1 MKLRY
6 ALGFIAMSLCLSAG
20 CANTRS
26 THLAS
31 AAPVR
36 GGSAALGG
44 SGGSPLSRGDA
55 AERLGG
61 MAAGSAGHDDFHV
74 NEAATFTS
82 HEPQFAGPTPQVPI
96 PRDGW
101 QGQPP
106 NASR

>member
-1 MKLRY
+1 MKLPH

-20 CANTRS
+20 CANTRA

-36 GGSAALGG
+36 GGSAAVGG
-44 SGGSPLSRGDA
+44 SV
-55 AERLGG
+55 
-61 MAAGSAGHDDFHV
+61 GHDDFHV
-74 NEAATFTS
+74 NEAATFTT

-101 QGQPP
+101 QGQP
-106 NASR
+106 STSW